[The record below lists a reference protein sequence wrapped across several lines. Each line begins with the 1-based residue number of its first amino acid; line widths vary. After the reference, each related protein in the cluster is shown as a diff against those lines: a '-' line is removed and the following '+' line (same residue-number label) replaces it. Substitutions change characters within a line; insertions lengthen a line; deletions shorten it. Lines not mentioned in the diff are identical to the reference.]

1 MDPDHAGPVE
11 TRSREFTLKPGSR
24 RSVSQVVARG
34 RAAAIFRNLDCTIN
48 DAMSV
53 RHFVSIA
60 TLLLVV
66 GCSGFQAVTL
76 PPPLAT
82 PSRGAGSDATT
93 TPDNAS
99 QRSEFQAMP
108 APPRVDPAG
117 RGGSPA
123 AREGL
128 SEPRQGRPSS
138 FHLNFNQVPLTT
150 LVQVVYADML
160 GKTVQIDPKVM
171 DRRDL
176 VSFRT
181 PPGQSAAQVEAAMQL
196 LLKSFGLAVLDFGA
210 MVRVVPDGAQTG
222 YLPELR
228 RGSALPETPER
239 LRPVFQ
245 LVELEA
251 VRNVEVAGW
260 LKTIMGNRVTV
271 TEDPS
276 RNAVLLSGTSDN
288 VAAAIDTV
296 RLLDQPVMR
305 GRSSL
310 RVTPIYWSAQELTAT
325 LQQVLTAEGY
335 AIAPINQSS
344 QSSSVRYPITLLPV
358 PVTNS
363 LLVFSISD
371 EIIRHVQSWVDKLD
385 QPNKQTSGKNFFTY
399 TPRNVSADSLSR
411 MLGQVMQ
418 GAAAPAAPAAG
429 GAPAA
434 GTAPASAAG
443 APLGA
448 AAAGGTRL
456 VVDNNTNTLVFNTNA
471 ENYSQLITLL
481 NTLDQPSKSA
491 LIEVTVAEVRLT
503 DTYTLGIEWLLRE
516 SGANGT
522 LTTIGTLG
530 GLGLGTAGLTLTRLA
545 SGGDVRLVLNAL
557 ATSNR
562 ATILSSPRIVA
573 RNGETARIQVGQEV
587 PIITSQQSSLDGT
600 TGTSTGV
607 LQTIQYRNTGVILNI
622 RPSIFSGDRIDL
634 DVKQEVSAAVETVT
648 GVNNSP
654 TFLTRNIDTKLTLEH
669 GSTVLLGGLISDDRT
684 TGDKGVPWLMRI
696 PVLGQLFRVDT
707 DNATRTEL
715 IVLITPYVIN
725 DGSDARHYTEEFK
738 ALLPQLQPQFTPAS
752 AANPAPIAP
761 PAGASAP
768 AAVPPSAP
776 SSAPRA
782 GQP

>member
-1 MDPDHAGPVE
+1 M
-11 TRSREFTLKPGSR
+11 S
-24 RSVSQVVARG
+24 ARH
-34 RAAAIFRNLDCTIN
+34 L
-48 DAMSV
+48 
-53 RHFVSIA
+53 VSIA
-60 TLLLVV
+60 TLLLIV
-66 GCSGFQAVTL
+66 GCSGFQSVSL

-82 PSRGAGSDATT
+82 PSRGVGSDTT
-93 TPDNAS
+93 TMPDNAS
-99 QRSEFQAMP
+99 QGSEFQVMP

-117 RGGSPA
+117 RGKPPT
-123 AREGL
+123 AREGS
-128 SEPRQGRPSS
+128 SEPSQGRPGS

-288 VAAAIDTV
+288 VAAAIDTL

-310 RVTPIYWSAQELTAT
+310 RVTPVYWSAQELAAT

-344 QSSSVRYPITLLPV
+344 QSSGVRYPITLLPV

-418 GAAAPAAPAAG
+418 GGTTPAASAVGGTPVAGAASASASAV
-429 GAPAA
+429 GAPR
-434 GTAPASAAG
+434 
-443 APLGA
+443 GA
-448 AAAGGTRL
+448 AVASGTRL
-456 VVDNNTNTLVFNTNA
+456 VVDNNTNTLIFNTNA

-573 RNGETARIQVGQEV
+573 RNGENARIQVGQEV
-587 PIITSQQSSLDGT
+587 PIITSQQSSLDGSS
-600 TGTSTGV
+600 GTSTGV

-669 GSTVLLGGLISDDRT
+669 GSTVLLGGLISNDRT
-684 TGDKGVPWLMRI
+684 TGDKGIPWLMRI

-738 ALLPQLQPQFTPAS
+738 ALLPLLQPQYAPNNSAS
-752 AANPAPIAP
+752 LAPVAP
-761 PAGASAP
+761 DAGASSPPLAP
-768 AAVPPSAP
+768 ASVP

-782 GQP
+782 LQP

>member
-1 MDPDHAGPVE
+1 MRGPH
-11 TRSREFTLKPGSR
+11 L
-24 RSVSQVVARG
+24 
-34 RAAAIFRNLDCTIN
+34 I
-48 DAMSV
+48 
-53 RHFVSIA
+53 SIV
-60 TLLLVV
+60 LLLLGVA
-66 GCSGFQAVTL
+66 GCSGLQPVTI
-76 PPPLAT
+76 PPPLPT
-82 PSRGAGSDATT
+82 PPRNSGTEEAPAPESGGNS
-93 TPDNAS
+93 S
-99 QRSEFQAMP
+99 QFEKMP
-108 APPRVDPAG
+108 APPRAELPTRVQ
-117 RGGSPA
+117 PA
-123 AREGL
+123 AIQGAQQAA
-128 SEPRQGRPSS
+128 SGRPSN
-138 FHLNFNQVPLTT
+138 FQINFNQVPLTT
-150 LVQVVYADML
+150 LVQVVYAEML

-181 PPGQSAAQVEAAMQL
+181 PPGQTAAQIEEATQL
-196 LLKSFGLAVLDFGA
+196 LLKSFGLAALDFGA

-228 RGSALPETPER
+228 RGSALPETPLR

-260 LKTIMGNRVTV
+260 LKTIMGDRVTV
-271 TEDPS
+271 TEDVS

-288 VAAAIDTV
+288 VAAAIDTI

-305 GRSSL
+305 GRASL
-310 RVTPIYWSAQELTAT
+310 RITPVYWSAQDLATT

-335 AIAPINQSS
+335 AMAPVNQPL
-344 QSSSVRYPITLLPV
+344 QAGGVRYPITLVPV

-363 LLVFSISD
+363 LLVFSISG
-371 EIIRHVQSWVDKLD
+371 EVARHVQAWVDKLD

-399 TPRNVSADSLSR
+399 TPRNVSADSLAK
-411 MLGQVMQ
+411 MLGQVIQ
-418 GAAAPAAPAAG
+418 GGVAAQPAAVSAAGSASAVAAAAPRSQGASSNG
-429 GAPAA
+429 GA
-434 GTAPASAAG
+434 G
-443 APLGA
+443 
-448 AAAGGTRL
+448 L
-456 VVDNNTNTLVFNTNA
+456 VVDSNTNTLIFNTNS
-471 ENYSQLITLL
+471 ENYSQLISLL

-516 SGANGT
+516 SGANGN

-587 PIITSQQSSLDGT
+587 PIITSQQSSLSGN
-600 TGTSTGV
+600 TGDSTGI

-634 DVKQEVSAAVETVT
+634 DVKQEVSAAVETTT

-669 GSTVLLGGLISDDRT
+669 GSTVLLGGLISNDRT
-684 TGDKGVPWLMRI
+684 DGARGVPWLMKI

-707 DNATRTEL
+707 DNASRTEL

-738 ALLPQLQPQFTPAS
+738 AMLPLLQPQYPTSNNSAKRAPTGPAGDASPPTPAQTQE
-752 AANPAPIAP
+752 PAS
-761 PAGASAP
+761 PA
-768 AAVPPSAP
+768 
-776 SSAPRA
+776 RA
-782 GQP
+782 LQP